1 MVITETIQNIII
13 QYIHIVT
20 DRYFKKKYNET
31 TISGDSRYSSI
42 IYSNISL
49 IIHNN
54 ADRYYSQS
62 LNLLNRNLV

>member
-31 TISGDSRYSSI
+31 TISGDSRWYAYI
-42 IYSNISL
+42 IYNSNSFFTY
-49 IIHNN
+49 NS
-54 ADRYYSQS
+54 ADRYCY
-62 LNLLNRNLV
+62 